1 MRGGL
6 GGNKEFEDAEIEVK
20 SEDSGWMEL
29 IVEGELGK
37 NNSRRLADAQKAR
50 AAAPPTIPVS
60 FRARNA
66 SASRPGTLGR
76 FHVSVRVHD
85 SVLVCRFNSG
95 PPRIRTLTRV
105 DVSSFSQARSA
116 RAWSASDSTSSSV
129 ASACSGKQKQKRQA
143 EVNSITRFWPAF
155 RPVARPFV
163 DSHCN

>member
-50 AAAPPTIPVS
+50 AAAPPTISVS
-60 FRARNA
+60 FRVRNA

-76 FHVSVRVHD
+76 FHVSVRVRD
-85 SVLVCRFNSG
+85 
-95 PPRIRTLTRV
+95 
-105 DVSSFSQARSA
+105 
-116 RAWSASDSTSSSV
+116 
-129 ASACSGKQKQKRQA
+129 
-143 EVNSITRFWPAF
+143 
-155 RPVARPFV
+155 
-163 DSHCN
+163 